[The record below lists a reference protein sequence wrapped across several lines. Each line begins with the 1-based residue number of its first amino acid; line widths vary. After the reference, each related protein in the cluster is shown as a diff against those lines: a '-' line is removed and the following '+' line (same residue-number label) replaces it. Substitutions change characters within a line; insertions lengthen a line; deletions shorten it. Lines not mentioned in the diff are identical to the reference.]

1 MSECL
6 DDELLLG
13 FVERRLDL
21 ETTARVEDHIDAC
34 AACRRLLAMLAPTEA
49 PSSGSEHA
57 SEGED
62 SVVEGYAMEEV
73 IGEGAMGRVFAARD
87 RQTGERVAV
96 KVMRA
101 DARELVER
109 FAREAAFMA
118 QVSHPNVVGI
128 RRVVEVGTG
137 GTLALVM
144 DLLEGR
150 TLEDQ
155 LQEAPALSVAEAG
168 RIGICLA
175 RAAGA
180 AHAHGIIHRDIKPA
194 NVFLETAS
202 DGPARVRLLDFGLAK
217 LFRVHPDGVHPRPI
231 DGERCGARNA
241 RLHGARAGARRQRYR
256 SACGRVGGGGSDLS
270 AARRSGAGR
279 RSRLRRHIPSRGRAD
294 RARGEPAP
302 GDAAGDLPRDRPR
315 PRGRPG
321 SAPRRWQRA
330 GQRAVR
336 CSSHD
341 VDRQV
346 VDRHAV
352 DRFGKLDPRRL
363 RAVRAGVPGLRREQE
378 VDVDRSS
385 WPAMHAHG
393 ERPDGGVANPGGAQ
407 TPRRLAERRDDP
419 GVITRR
425 PPPRETPGRGA
436 R

>member
-217 LFRVHPDGVHPRPI
+217 LFRVHPTASTLGRLTASGAVLGTPAYMAPEQVRGDSDIDPRADVWAVAAVI
-231 DGERCGARNA
+231 Y
-241 RLHGARAGARRQRYR
+241 RLLAGRAPVVGRGFADIFR
-256 SACGRVGGGGSDLS
+256 RVGEPIAPVES
-270 AARRSGAGR
+270 
-279 RSRLRRHIPSRGRAD
+279 LRPETPPAICRVIGRA
-294 RARGEPAP
+294 
-302 GDAAGDLPRDRPR
+302 L
-315 PRGRPG
+315 
-321 SAPRRWQRA
+321 
-330 GQRAVR
+330 
-336 CSSHD
+336 
-341 VDRQV
+341 
-346 VDRHAV
+346 AV
-352 DRFGKLDPRRL
+352 DREARPADGNALASEL
-363 RAVRAGVPGLRREQE
+363 SGVPATT
-378 VDVDRSS
+378 SK
-385 WPAMHAHG
+385 MH
-393 ERPDGGVANPGGAQ
+393 
-407 TPRRLAERRDDP
+407 
-419 GVITRR
+419 
-425 PPPRETPGRGA
+425 
-436 R
+436 